1 MFGILNFLAG
11 VDQIGL
17 SALGAGIAVLCGAGS
32 AIGEGMICSKA
43 IEGMT
48 RNPEMQSKLNSTM
61 ILAVAL
67 DETTAIYALVVAI
80 LIIFML
86 GIPALSLTGGE
97 AASSAI
103 ALFGI

>member
-17 SALGAGIAVLCGAGS
+17 IALGAGIAVLCGAGS

-67 DETTAIYALVVAI
+67 DETTAIYSLVVAI

-86 GIPALSLTGGE
+86 GIPALGLTGGE

>member
-1 MFGILNFLAG
+1 MGILNILAG

-17 SALGAGIAVLCGAGS
+17 IALGAGIAVLCGAGS
-32 AIGEGMICSKA
+32 AIGEGLICSKA

-86 GIPALSLTGGE
+86 GIPALSLTGESE
-97 AASSAI
+97 AATSAI
-103 ALFGI
+103 AMLGI

>member
-1 MFGILNFLAG
+1 MGILSILAG

-17 SALGAGIAVLCGAGS
+17 IALGAGIAVLCGAGS

-67 DETTAIYALVVAI
+67 DETTAIYALLVAML
-80 LIIFML
+80 LIFVL
-86 GIPALSLTGGE
+86 GVPALSLTGGE
-97 AASSAI
+97 EAASSAV
-103 ALFGI
+103 ALLVK

>member
-1 MFGILNFLAG
+1 MGINFLAG

-17 SALGAGIAVLCGAGS
+17 IAIGAGIAVLTGIGS
-32 AIGEGMICSKA
+32 AIGEAMICAKA

-67 DETTAIYALVVAI
+67 DESTAIYALVVAI
-80 LIIFML
+80 LIIFVL
-86 GIPALSLTGGE
+86 GVPALSL
-97 AASSAI
+97 A
-103 ALFGI
+103 